1 MSDEKNY
8 GEMAGTGK
16 VKAGSAAKMMF
27 EAGMALGKAHKKIA
41 ELEAACVRKNKD
53 GAAAYQCI
61 AEREERIAALEATIN
76 DAAFERAEAISSD
89 DVVARQREH
98 IAALEARNAEV
109 VAALPKWAEGPGIVG
124 AVLHMA
130 ERIAALE
137 AERAEARREGARK
150 ALEDAA
156 SYWESKDLN
165 ISMSQQVTTLDLV
178 SAKLREMAAAIGG
191 EVKGG

>member
-27 EAGMALGKAHKKIA
+27 EAGMALGKAHKK
-41 ELEAACVRKNKD
+41 
-53 GAAAYQCI
+53 
-61 AEREERIAALEATIN
+61 
-76 DAAFERAEAISSD
+76 
-89 DVVARQREH
+89 